1 MTLQK
6 VTLESKNK
14 LGSLSGYLTSQKH
27 KAGVIVI
34 QEVNLN
40 FYFEIKL
47 NNLIFF

>member
-14 LGSLSGYLTSQKH
+14 LGSLPGYVTSQNH

-34 QEVNLN
+34 QEVNLHFIILN
-40 FYFEIKL
+40 LRIEII
-47 NNLIFF
+47 NY